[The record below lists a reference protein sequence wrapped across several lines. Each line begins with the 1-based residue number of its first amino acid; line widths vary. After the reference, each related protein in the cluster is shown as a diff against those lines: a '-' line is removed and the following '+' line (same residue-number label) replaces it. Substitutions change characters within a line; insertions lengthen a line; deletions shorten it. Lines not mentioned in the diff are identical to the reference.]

1 LGVSDLSRYDA
12 LVNGIMTQQT
22 QLQQLTVEQT
32 TGTTLQQP
40 SDDPAGT
47 SELLGINLDLSGI
60 TTYQKNASLVQTNM
74 NTEDSVETS
83 LQQLLGSAES
93 IAQTAATEQPGSTA
107 RTQTISQLNQLL
119 QQVVEMANT
128 QVGDAYIFGGTKTA
142 TPPMQATG
150 TAPAVLGTSFS
161 STVATAAT
169 GPTAA
174 AGVYQ
179 LTTDG
184 AGDVTLT
191 NESNPS
197 QTQTVT
203 GVTNGTGSIAFG
215 TLGVTVTAGTGFTV
229 AGLNDQTIAVG
240 TGYAYGGNTTQVTV
254 TVGTGESIATNHT
267 GDQVFANS
275 IAALQGTIAA
285 LGTGDST
292 AVNTAATQL
301 SQAQLGVTAIQSD
314 GGVTLQQLASI
325 SAAQTSQQTSLETQQ
340 SNIDAVSPTQV
351 AIQLLSVQNALA
363 ASYEVTGRIATL
375 SLTNYLPASS

>member
-1 LGVSDLSRYDA
+1 
-12 LVNGIMTQQT
+12 MTQQT

-325 SAAQTSQQTSLETQQ
+325 GAAQTSQQTSLETQQ